1 MSGLESELEPL
12 LKRLAERIAARVC
25 ERLVEHQAVAAS
37 ERSPWMGIEKAA
49 AYLDWPKQRLYK
61 LSACGAIPH
70 YKHEGRLLFRADEL
84 DGWLSQ
90 FAEGQRLEAPERRSE
105 DRAIVAFDGNED
117 GIR

>member
-49 AYLDWPKQRLYK
+49 TYLDWPKQRLYK